1 MRPVPAGAGRT
12 RDTLYAGGVEIVLV
26 AAVALLIG
34 SALQRLSGTGVGL
47 VVGPALAIAM
57 GPGVG
62 ILTTNASSTVSGFL
76 IMLAVLKDVNW
87 RRYALFAPAA
97 VLGAI
102 PAALLVREL
111 SAAWLQIIIG
121 GVVVLALATTF
132 GLPRLPE
139 WKGRLAA
146 FVAGGVG
153 GFLNTTAGVAAPAMV
168 IYSKLSRWDHR
179 EFAATLQPTFM
190 TMGAVSVAV
199 KLLMGSTD
207 ASALPPWWFWLVVVA
222 AVVAGIGVGA
232 ALATRVP
239 TSVARKVAITLAGIG
254 GLATLAKGLLAL

>member
-1 MRPVPAGAGRT
+1 M
-12 RDTLYAGGVEIVLV
+12 DIVVV
-26 AAVALLIG
+26 AAVALLVG
-34 SALQRLSGTGVGL
+34 AALQRLSGTGVGL
-47 VVGPALAIAM
+47 VVGPALAIVM

-87 RRYALFAPAA
+87 KRYALFAPAA

-121 GVVVLALATTF
+121 AVVVLALATTF
-132 GLPRLPE
+132 GLPKLPE
-139 WKGRLAA
+139 WKGKFAA
-146 FVAGGVG
+146 FAAGGVG

-168 IYSKLSRWDHR
+168 IYSKLSRWDQR

-199 KLLMGSTD
+199 KVLMGSTD
-207 ASALPPWWFWLVVVA
+207 TAALPPWWFWLVVVV
-222 AVVAGIGVGA
+222 AVVAGIGLGTV
-232 ALATRVP
+232 LAKRIPV
-239 TSVARKVAITLAGIG
+239 SVAKNIAITLAALG
-254 GLATLAKGLLAL
+254 GVATLVKGLLAL